1 VISVFIVSEVRLYR
15 EGLAVV
21 LGCRE
26 GVRVVGCGAP
36 QNGVCAQIAAAGP
49 DVVLFDMPTSENTSF
64 LRQLTSANG
73 IPRVVSLGVG
83 DRDCNVIACVELGV
97 SGLAGRD
104 ASLDELMDTLQC
116 AMRGELLCTPRAAAA
131 MARRVA
137 VAGTTAVSE
146 TLTKSRLS
154 ARELQIVRFI
164 DDGLSNKEIATHL
177 GIELP
182 TVKNHIHHLL
192 SKLQVRRRGEAA
204 AQIRR
209 CGAMSP
215 TDDRAG

>member
-1 VISVFIVSEVRLYR
+1 MIRVFIVAEVRLYR

-21 LGCRE
+21 LGYRE
-26 GVRVVGCGAP
+26 GIRVVGSGAP

-49 DVVLFDMPTSENTSF
+49 DVVLFDMRTSENISV
-64 LRQLTSANG
+64 LGSLTSADG
-73 IPRVVSLGVG
+73 IPKVVALGVS
-83 DRDCNVIACVELGV
+83 DRDCDVVACVELGA
-97 SGLAGRD
+97 SGLAGRE
-104 ASLDELMDTLQC
+104 ASLDDLVATLQC

-137 VAGTTAVSE
+137 AGNTAAAPE
-146 TLTKSRLS
+146 TLLEGRLT

-215 TDDRAG
+215 H